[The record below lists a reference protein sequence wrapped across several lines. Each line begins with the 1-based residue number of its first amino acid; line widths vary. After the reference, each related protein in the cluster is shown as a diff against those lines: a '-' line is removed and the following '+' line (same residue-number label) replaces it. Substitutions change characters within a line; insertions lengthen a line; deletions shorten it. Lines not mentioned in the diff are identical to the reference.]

1 MRTQPPGDT
10 EQTNSAPK
18 PTSLLTELA
27 TDPESLPSPD
37 GVALEVVRILEDP
50 YASINELE
58 DTIAT
63 DPGLTS
69 KLLRAANSGLF
80 SPGQEVTS
88 IQRAAMLLGLRSLRV
103 LALSFTLSSAIPR
116 SGDFGSFPL
125 DEFWQRSVAN
135 AVIARKIALQAA
147 PAVAD
152 DAYVAGLL
160 GHVGRYALA
169 SRAPEAHESTGG
181 YWPDSAAEKEAL
193 GFTTDSLSR
202 ALLDVWRVPD
212 SVGAAIERRS
222 DHEDTDSTSLVLV
235 LRAALVAEQLC
246 AAACAGTEG
255 GHTHWGHLVAIA
267 AELDVSEE
275 DLEQLMLA
283 AEMEII
289 EFGGLLEL
297 RLGPIGVENV
307 LERIRVAEMIEPTP
321 DPRIDRRA
329 ATVLAGVEASVDA
342 MTGLVDRTGFE
353 ACLAQIAAD
362 RHAQSRPG
370 RVGLVLIEVDRP
382 DQEIEPVM
390 IDVTPLLV
398 DAVRSRDLVG
408 RVGLRQFAIAL
419 TETTTTEA
427 WEIADRLCRN
437 IPLALLHYPDLEIAA
452 GVTTVADRHLEAELT
467 ITIAA
472 NALER
477 AIERGSGQV
486 VVDEA

>member
-1 MRTQPPGDT
+1 MRTTPSGDT
-10 EQTNSAPK
+10 EQGESAPAT
-18 PTSLLTELA
+18 TSLLAELA

-63 DPGLTS
+63 DPGLTA
-69 KLLRAANSGLF
+69 KLLRATNSGLF

-88 IQRAAMLLGLRSLRV
+88 IQRAAMLLGFRSLRV

-116 SGDFGSFPL
+116 SGVFGSFPL
-125 DEFWQRSVAN
+125 DQFWQRSVTN
-135 AVIARKIALQAA
+135 AVIARKFALQAA
-147 PAVAD
+147 PVVAD

-181 YWPDSAAEKEAL
+181 DWPDSATEKRAL

-202 ALLDVWRVPD
+202 ALLDVWGVPE
-212 SVGAAIERRS
+212 SVGTAIEHRS
-222 DHEDTDSTSLVLV
+222 DREDTGSSALVLV
-235 LRAALVAEQLC
+235 LRAALAAEQLLT
-246 AAACAGTEG
+246 ASDDDASG
-255 GHTHWGHLVAIA
+255 WGRLVAIA
-267 AELDVSEE
+267 AELDVGEE

-289 EFGGLLEL
+289 EFGGLLDL
-297 RLGPIGVENV
+297 RLGPIGVDNI
-307 LERIRVAEMIEPTP
+307 LERLRVAEMIEPAP
-321 DPRIDRRA
+321 DLRIDRRA
-329 ATVLAGVEASVDA
+329 AVVLAGVEATVDA
-342 MTGLVDRTGFE
+342 MTGLVDQGGFE
-353 ACLAQIAAD
+353 SCLARITAD
-362 RHAQSRPG
+362 RQAQSRPG
-370 RVGLVLIEVDRP
+370 RVGLILVEVDRP
-382 DQEIEPVM
+382 GQEIEPVM

-398 DAVRSRDLVG
+398 DAVRNRDMVG

-419 TETTTTEA
+419 TETTTIEA
-427 WEIADRLCRN
+427 WEIAERLCRN
-437 IPLALLHYPDLEIAA
+437 IPLALLHYPELEIAA
-452 GVTTVADRHLEAELT
+452 GVTTVGDRHLEADLT

-477 AIERGSGQV
+477 AIQRGSGHV